1 MLENLV
7 TTAEDGSHDALGL
20 PLVALLGQSRAAIVD
35 YLLQHRQARLS
46 ELANELGVSETATR
60 RHVAQLEDDGFVIG
74 ETLSDGPGRPA
85 WHFRLTPAG
94 HELFPQRYAAVADE
108 LMTFVQST
116 YGDAGLDAY
125 LDWRR
130 ERQTETFGGELS
142 GETTGDRLD
151 DLAAALSAAG
161 YAAHVTRATAGGG
174 YELTQQHC
182 AIAHLAAAHPE
193 LCASETQAF
202 AALLGA
208 EVSVTRTLTIAGGH
222 DACVC
227 TVNPIPDAT
236 SSPTKTPDFPTDAPD
251 DHASEEQR

>member
-1 MLENLV
+1 MLENSA
-7 TTAEDGSHDALGL
+7 TTVANGSPAPSGL
-20 PLVALLGQSRAAIVD
+20 PLVALLGESRAAIVAH
-35 YLLQHRQARLS
+35 LLEHRQARLS
-46 ELANELGVSETATR
+46 ALAAELGVSETATR
-60 RHVAQLEDDGFVIG
+60 RHVAQLEDDGFVVG

-85 WHFRLTPAG
+85 WHFRLTDSG

-130 ERQTETFGGELS
+130 ERQTEMLGGELT
-142 GETTGDRLD
+142 GDTTGDRLD

-161 YAAHVTRATAGGG
+161 YAARVTPTADADSF
-174 YELTQQHC
+174 ELTQQHC

-202 AALLGA
+202 SALLGA
-208 EVSVTRTLTIAGGH
+208 DVSVTRTLTIAGGH

-227 TVNPIPDAT
+227 TVTPVQTTISTVTPDPDALT
-236 SSPTKTPDFPTDAPD
+236 GNEDS
-251 DHASEEQR
+251 R